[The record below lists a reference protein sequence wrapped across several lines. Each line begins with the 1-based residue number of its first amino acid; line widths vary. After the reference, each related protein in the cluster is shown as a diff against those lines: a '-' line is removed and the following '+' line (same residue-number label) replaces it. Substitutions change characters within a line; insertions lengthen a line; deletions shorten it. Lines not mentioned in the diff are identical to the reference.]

1 MSRRFKLAMVLRRRK
16 RVPGKQERLIQNHVT
31 RQVDILSRKGFKID
45 PKSVEMI
52 ERQSD
57 RDLTRK
63 FAVCFT
69 MKDW

>member
-1 MSRRFKLAMVLRRRK
+1 MVLRRRK